1 MYYSNVCA
9 IPNIQGPRNDLFLRG
24 ALIKRKMRISLFP
37 KFLLNKSP
45 ILRGARAP
53 LAPLGPRPLE
63 ISMKNSIEIGNVA
76 YKK

>member
-45 ILRGARAP
+45 ILREARAP
-53 LAPLGPRPLE
+53 LAPPGSAAPAN
-63 ISMKNSIEIGNVA
+63 IYYYQIEFLC
-76 YKK
+76 